1 MNLCV
6 GQKEI
11 FPIVRGYLLWK
22 TALSDWGGGSKEG
35 WGSAGDTQGVGGDA
49 ASWLAGPPRP
59 ASPPH
64 PGPSLL
70 VLGLTGPLGPSLAA
84 IPATR
89 LCQYYNRSK
98 LEKPG
103 KSGSI
108 RQTGG
113 ELLKSFRGHLC

>member
-1 MNLCV
+1 MV
-6 GQKEI
+6 T
-11 FPIVRGYLLWK
+11 LL
-22 TALSDWGGGSKEG
+22 
-35 WGSAGDTQGVGGDA
+35 
-49 ASWLAGPPRP
+49 ASLLLLVHLDQLPL
-59 ASPPH
+59 PPH

-84 IPATR
+84 ISASR
-89 LCQYYNRSK
+89 LCQNYNRSK

-103 KSGSI
+103 KSESI

>member
-1 MNLCV
+1 MFVATCSGKQPYRIGGEGV
-6 GQKEI
+6 KKAG
-11 FPIVRGYLLWK
+11 GLLV
-22 TALSDWGGGSKEG
+22 TPR
-35 WGSAGDTQGVGGDA
+35 GGDA
-49 ASWLAGPPRP
+49 ASWLALAGPPRP
-59 ASPPH
+59 ASPPR

-89 LCQYYNRSK
+89 LCQNYNRSK

-103 KSGSI
+103 KSESI

>member
-1 MNLCV
+1 MATCS
-6 GQKEI
+6 GKQPYRI
-11 FPIVRGYLLWK
+11 G
-22 TALSDWGGGSKEG
+22 
-35 WGSAGDTQGVGGDA
+35 GVGVKKAGGLLVTPGDGDA
-49 ASWLAGPPRP
+49 ASLLWLAAAP
-59 ASPPH
+59 PPH

-89 LCQYYNRSK
+89 LCQNYNRSK

-103 KSGSI
+103 KSESI